1 MRTEQGTRRLRL
13 GRLLALATLLAL
25 TACGGG
31 GNPRPQVP
39 LGSEAVGGQVV
50 LPAGNG
56 LNLASLRV
64 STTFGSV
71 AVGED
76 GSFTAYVDP
85 TADIELGVETTN
97 GELVLLGVALG
108 SEVQLSVQSTAEA
121 LLYYSL
127 GGMWLPIQHQ
137 TKMRELLRGVEGSDA
152 VAAELTRLLA
162 AGGNGLTEPDA
173 AFEAALLA
181 AHEAL
186 VPLAQAAG
194 LGFADL
200 DLSPM
205 AAGDPNILIHNGATS
220 KAGAQVLHNPGGS
233 GIVVLN
239 EYRRPAAL
247 LIYEV
252 AWEDAEGVVTPIEP
266 PTLAGTIDV
275 PATGKL
281 ELFNAL
287 WDVVTGDAPFAP
299 IISPAA
305 DLPGRSGASRTYY
318 ELVLIGP
325 SMSDSEW
332 PIVSDERF
340 ASLQD
345 EWLDVY
351 MDKSVELFVDELLF
365 PVLETFILGRK
376 AALDAANAK
385 AARERLRIIYRHNL
399 SELGAYLS
407 PREARYAQALRYALQ
422 ELSFNL
428 TLRNQ
433 TMQAVVE
440 AMNVSDRNKLNM
452 DAVNR
457 RFSARAA
464 ASGVAAALQTSMLA
478 GDVTGILYGLTG
490 AAWAVDWQAESTP
503 ALFLLTPEYVEFLIH
518 TEWQT
523 KFTVYSVG
531 PVSGNHL
538 FRWSTTGDYGL
549 LYDYLGNEGKV
560 LENNIP
566 EMLYTMESPFGMAE
580 GQTDT
585 VTVEVFAVEPGVT
598 TIPAGAEPISVR
610 AATILV
616 IEHPC
621 PEPYCDS
628 YYCWCF

>member
-1 MRTEQGTRRLRL
+1 MKTELGTRRLRL
-13 GRLLALATLLAL
+13 GRLLALATLVAL

-56 LNLASLRV
+56 LNMASLRV

-71 AVGED
+71 AVGAD

-85 TADIELGVETTN
+85 TADIELGVETAN

-108 SEVQLSVQSTAEA
+108 SEVQLRSVHPRRA
-121 LLYYSL
+121 YYSL
-127 GGMWLPIQHQ
+127 AACGYRSSTDEDAQLP
-137 TKMRELLRGVEGSDA
+137 RGVEGSARWRRADPP
-152 VAAELTRLLA
+152 LA
-162 AGGNGLTEPDA
+162 AGGNGLSA
-173 AFEAALLA
+173 RRGVQAALLA

-186 VPLAQAAG
+186 VPRRRGAYVRRLTFRPWRPATG
-194 LGFADL
+194 
-200 DLSPM
+200 
-205 AAGDPNILIHNGATS
+205 ILIHNITTS

-239 EYRRPAAL
+239 EYRPAAL

-266 PTLAGTIDV
+266 PSLAGTIDV

-305 DLPGRSGASRTYY
+305 DLPGRSGASKTHY

-325 SMSDSEW
+325 STSDAEW

-365 PVLETFILGRK
+365 PVLETFIFGRK
-376 AALDAANAK
+376 AAVDAANAK
-385 AARERLRIIYRHNL
+385 AARERLRIIYRQNL
-399 SELGAYLS
+399 KELGAYLS

-433 TMQAVVE
+433 TMLAVVE
-440 AMNVSDRNKLNM
+440 ALSASDRNKLNM
-452 DAVNR
+452 DSVNR
-457 RFSARAA
+457 R
-464 ASGVAAALQTSMLA
+464 LEA
-478 GDVTGILYGLTG
+478 GRGQR
-490 AAWAVDWQAESTP
+490 WRPRCRP
-503 ALFLLTPEYVEFLIH
+503 AC
-518 TEWQT
+518 W
-523 KFTVYSVG
+523 
-531 PVSGNHL
+531 
-538 FRWSTTGDYGL
+538 
-549 LYDYLGNEGKV
+549 
-560 LENNIP
+560 
-566 EMLYTMESPFGMAE
+566 
-580 GQTDT
+580 
-585 VTVEVFAVEPGVT
+585 
-598 TIPAGAEPISVR
+598 PA
-610 AATILV
+610 T
-616 IEHPC
+616 
-621 PEPYCDS
+621 
-628 YYCWCF
+628 